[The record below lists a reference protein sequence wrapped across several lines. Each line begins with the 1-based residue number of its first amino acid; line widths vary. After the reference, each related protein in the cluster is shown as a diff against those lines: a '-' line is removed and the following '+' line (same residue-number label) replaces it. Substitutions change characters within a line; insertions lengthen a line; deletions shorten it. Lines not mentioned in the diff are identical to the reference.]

1 MNKPDVYLIDASIY
15 IFRSYYSVTDDYQ
28 SKAGDPIN
36 AVHGFIRFLT
46 QFIHQTKAQYIAC
59 AFDDSFSKS
68 FRSEIYPPY
77 KANREPAPDELKR
90 QFILCKKVAA
100 AMGVATYS
108 DSNYEADD
116 LIGTLALHYQKK
128 NHRTFIISADK
139 DLAQL
144 ITENDR
150 WWDYGKSDPIDCE
163 QIYKKFGVYPD
174 QIADYL
180 ALAGDSVD
188 NIPGVPGIG
197 KKTASILLNHFRT
210 LEAVIERHKEI
221 AYLSF
226 RGAKSCKKKIADNIN
241 AAILARRLTGIITD
255 VPIKNPNILRQDIVE
270 DKIHLIFDYLNFGP
284 MLRRRILNIKNI

>member
-1 MNKPDVYLIDASIY
+1 
-15 IFRSYYSVTDDYQ
+15 
-28 SKAGDPIN
+28 
-36 AVHGFIRFLT
+36 VHGFIRFLT
-46 QFIHQTKAQYIAC
+46 QFIQQTKAQYIAC
-59 AFDDSFSKS
+59 AFDDSFSQS

-77 KANREPAPDELKR
+77 KANRDPTPNELKR
-90 QFILCKKVAA
+90 QFILCKKVAS
-100 AMGVATYS
+100 AMGIATFS

-116 LIGTLALHYQKK
+116 LIGTLASHYQAK

-144 ITENDR
+144 IKTNDK
-150 WWDYGKSDPIDCE
+150 WWDYGKTEPLNSE
-163 QIYKKFGVYPD
+163 QIYQKFGVYPD

-180 ALAGDSVD
+180 ALTGDSVD

-197 KKTASILLNHFRT
+197 AKTAAILLNHFNNLDT
-210 LEAVIERHKEI
+210 IIERHKEI

-226 RGAKSCKKKIADNIN
+226 RGAKSCKQKIANNVD
-241 AAILARRLTGIITD
+241 AAILARKLTGIITD
-255 VPIKNPNILRQDIVE
+255 VPIENTNLIRQNIAE